1 MPKRLT
7 YVEIRDNLD
16 KLCLSY
22 LKGGLEISDFLRE
35 AHKVDLQ
42 CRRLQRI
49 RDKTSLCHYSPDVV
63 AVDVEGWIVGTG
75 VSWAR
80 RKTEGEMEIR
90 DPEDNVS

>member
-1 MPKRLT
+1 MPKRPT

-35 AHKVDLQ
+35 THKVDLQ

-49 RDKTSLCHYSPDVV
+49 RDKTSVSD
-63 AVDVEGWIVGTG
+63 EGWIVGTG

-80 RKTEGEMEIR
+80 RKTEGELGGYDTE
-90 DPEDNVS
+90 NVEGSPRT